1 LKDKHSKQNM
11 MVVSPGTL
19 YVVATPIGHRDDIT
33 LRALKILGQVDLIAA
48 EDTRKTRR
56 FLELHGINA
65 SFISYHE
72 HNEQDRAPQILK
84 KLQTG
89 TSIALVSNAGT
100 PTVSDPGY
108 RLIKSAAKN
117 NVTIVPVPG
126 VSAAAAAL
134 SVAGLPTDAFTF
146 AGFLPKKKG
155 KRLKLLAQL
164 AQEPRT
170 LIFYESPKRILTLIN
185 EIIDTMGDRYGVMAR
200 EMTKLHEEFIRDQLS
215 EILAALKGR
224 SAIKG
229 ECTLLVSG
237 WDDNRAV
244 EWESVQNEIKDQLQS
259 STEPISKVVKKISQK
274 YGLPKN
280 KVYQEALVIRRPRTD
295 DGGRKTE
302 DPALP
307 VGLAAADRRQMI
319 EKSED
324 KE

>member
-11 MVVSPGTL
+11 MIVSPGTL
-19 YVVATPIGHRDDIT
+19 YVVATPIGHRDDLT

-56 FLELHGINA
+56 FLELHGING

-72 HNEQDRAPQILK
+72 HNEKDRTPQILK

-89 TSIALVSNAGT
+89 KSIALVSNAGT

-108 RLIKSAAKN
+108 RLIKSAASHE
-117 NVTIVPVPG
+117 VAIVPVPG
-126 VSAAAAAL
+126 VSAAATAL

-146 AGFLPKKKG
+146 AGFLPKKRG
-155 KRLKLLAQL
+155 KRLKLLDQL

-185 EIIDTMGDRYGVMAR
+185 EIIDTMGDRFGVLAR

-215 EILAALKGR
+215 EILAILKRR

-244 EWESVQNEIKDQLQS
+244 EWESVENEIKEELQS
-259 STEPISKVVKKISQK
+259 STEPVSKLVKRISQK

-280 KVYQEALVIRRPRTD
+280 KVYQEALDVRRQRTENR
-295 DGGRKTE
+295 GQRTE
-302 DPALP
+302 D
-307 VGLAAADRRQMI
+307 R
-319 EKSED
+319 
-324 KE
+324 

>member
-1 LKDKHSKQNM
+1 MPLNSPIHNSSKL
-11 MVVSPGTL
+11 VSPGTL
-19 YVVATPIGHRDDIT
+19 YVVATPIGHRDDLT
-33 LRALKILGQVDLIAA
+33 LRALKILNQVDLIAA

-56 FLELHGINA
+56 FLELHGIKG

-72 HNEQDRAPQILK
+72 HNEKERTPQILK

-89 TSIALVSNAGT
+89 TSIALVSSAGT

-108 RLIKSAAKN
+108 RLIKSAASHE
-117 NVTIVPVPG
+117 VSIVPVPG
-126 VSAAAAAL
+126 VSAAATAL

-155 KRLKLLAQL
+155 KRLRLLDQL

-170 LIFYESPKRILTLIN
+170 LIFYESPKRIQTLIN
-185 EIIDTMGDRYGVMAR
+185 EIIDTMGDRFGVLAR

-215 EILAALKGR
+215 EILAILKKR

-237 WDDNRAV
+237 LDANRAV
-244 EWESVQNEIKDQLQS
+244 EWESVKNEIKDQLQS
-259 STEPISKVVKKISQK
+259 STEPVSKLVKRISQK

-280 KVYQEALVIRRPRTD
+280 RVYQEALGV
-295 DGGRKTE
+295 
-302 DPALP
+302 
-307 VGLAAADRRQMI
+307 RRQMSDDRGQI
-319 EKSED
+319 SED
-324 KE
+324 